1 MNMKNIPIGEV
12 LKEYGYITE
21 EQVKEALAYQ
31 KENRDKRLGAIL
43 IELKFVTEKQMVEA
57 LAHRLELKI
66 ADVSNMNVD
75 LAAVELIPQQ
85 LAKKYMIL
93 AISSNENVLIVV
105 TNDPLNFYGLED
117 IRQLTGK
124 DLEILLAEKKPIQ
137 KAIEY
142 YYSEVAARAAAKTA
156 NVAVKED
163 VEEIEIEDSDDD
175 APIIKLLNSL
185 IMRAYNTNAS
195 DIHIEPFEDK
205 TLVRMRLDGT
215 IINYVTLQKNIH
227 SPLIARIKILSDLN
241 IAERRV
247 PQDGHFR
254 IRLDKEFI
262 NLRVSVIPTV
272 FGEKAVLRLL
282 SNNTP
287 IDYSKTFGMNKRNY
301 SKFCEML
308 QSPNGIIY
316 LTGPTGSG
324 KTTTL
329 YMVLEELAK
338 RSVNISTIED
348 PVEKNLPKI
357 NQVQVNN
364 VAGMS
369 FEVGLR
375 ALLRQDPDIIMVGET
390 RDTETASISV
400 RSAITGH
407 LVLSTLHTNN
417 AVSSIV
423 RLIDMGMEPYMI
435 ANSLVGVVAQRLLRK
450 VCPHCCEETT
460 LTESQQQLIGAQI
473 TTVKHPK
480 GCNRCNFTGY
490 NGRIAIH
497 EIVSVDKNI
506 REMISNKS
514 TMEEITNYAMQEQG
528 MTMLREEGLT
538 LLKDGITSMEEYL
551 RIAYYA

>member
-1 MNMKNIPIGEV
+1 MKNIPIGEV

-31 KENRDKRLGAIL
+31 KKNRGKRLGAIL
-43 IELKFVTEKQMVEA
+43 IELNFVTEKQMVEA
-57 LAHRLELKI
+57 LAQRLELKI
-66 ADVSNMNVD
+66 ADISNINVD
-75 LAAVELIPQQ
+75 LKAIELIPPQ

-93 AISSNENVLIVV
+93 AVSSNENVLTVV

-124 DLEILLAEKKPIQ
+124 DLEILLAEMRPIQ

-142 YYSEVAARAAAKTA
+142 NYSEVAARAAAKTA
-156 NVAVKED
+156 NVAVQEE
-163 VEEIEIEDSDDD
+163 VEEIEIEESDDD
-175 APIIKLLNSL
+175 APIITLLNSL
-185 IMRAYNTNAS
+185 ILRAYNTNAS
-195 DIHIEPFEDK
+195 DIHIEPFENK

-215 IINYVTLQKNIH
+215 IIKYVTLQKNIH
-227 SPLIARIKILSDLN
+227 APLIARIKILGDLD

-254 IRLDKEFI
+254 IRLEQEYI

-287 IDYSKTFGMNKRNY
+287 IDYSGTFGMNKNNY
-301 SKFCEML
+301 KKFTEML
-308 QSPNGIIY
+308 QSPNGVIY
-316 LTGPTGSG
+316 LTGPTGAG

-329 YMVLEELAK
+329 YMILEELAK

-364 VAGMS
+364 VAGMT

-390 RDTETASISV
+390 RDTETASISI

-417 AVSSIV
+417 AVSSII

-450 VCPHCCEETT
+450 VCVHCREEVA
-460 LTESQQQLIGAQI
+460 LTPPQQQLIGASI
-473 TTVKHPK
+473 TTVQKAK

-497 EIVSVDKNI
+497 EILSVDKSI
-506 REMISNKS
+506 REMISRKA
-514 TMEEITNYAMQEQG
+514 TMEEITDYAIEHQNMA
-528 MTMLREEGLT
+528 LLKEEGLT
-538 LLKDGITSMEEYL
+538 LLQEGITTMEEYL
-551 RIAYYA
+551 KIAYYS

>member
-31 KENRDKRLGAIL
+31 KENRGKRLGAIL
-43 IELKFVTEKQMVEA
+43 VELNFVTEKQMVEA

-66 ADVSNMNVD
+66 ADVSNMTVD
-75 LAAVELIPQQ
+75 LVAVEMIPQQ

-93 AISSNENVLIVV
+93 AISSNENVLTVV
-105 TNDPLNFYGLED
+105 TNDPLNFYGMED

-124 DLEILLAEKKPIQ
+124 DLEILLAEKRPIQ

-156 NVAVKED
+156 NVAVQED

-185 IMRAYNTNAS
+185 IMRAYSTNSS

-227 SPLIARIKILSDLN
+227 SPLIARIKILGDLD

-254 IRLDKEFI
+254 IRLEKEFI

-287 IDYSKTFGMNKRNY
+287 IDHSGTFGMNERNY
-301 SKFCEML
+301 RKFTQML
-308 QSPNGIIY
+308 QSPNGVVY

-450 VCPHCCEETT
+450 VCPHCCEEVS
-460 LTESQQQLIGAQI
+460 LTEPQQQLIGAQI
-473 TTVKHPK
+473 TTVKQAK

-506 REMISNKS
+506 REMISRKA
-514 TMEEITNYAMQEQG
+514 TMEEITNYAIQEQG
-528 MTMLREEGLT
+528 MTMLREEGLI
-538 LLKDGITSMEEYL
+538 LLEDGITTAEEYL
-551 RIAYYA
+551 KIAYYS

>member
-1 MNMKNIPIGEV
+1 MKNIPIGEV

-31 KENRDKRLGAIL
+31 KENRGKRLGAIL
-43 IELKFVTEKQMVEA
+43 VELNFVTEKQMVEA

-66 ADVSNMNVD
+66 ADVSNMTVD
-75 LAAVELIPQQ
+75 LVAVEMIPQQ

-93 AISSNENVLIVV
+93 AISSNENVLTVV
-105 TNDPLNFYGLED
+105 TNDPLNFYGMED

-124 DLEILLAEKKPIQ
+124 DLEILLAEKRPIQ

-156 NVAVKED
+156 NVAVQED

-185 IMRAYNTNAS
+185 IMRAYSTNSS

-227 SPLIARIKILSDLN
+227 SPLIARIKILGDLD

-254 IRLDKEFI
+254 IRLEKEFI

-287 IDYSKTFGMNKRNY
+287 IDHSGTFGMNERNY
-301 SKFCEML
+301 RKFTQML
-308 QSPNGIIY
+308 QSPNGVVY

-450 VCPHCCEETT
+450 VCPHCCEEVS
-460 LTESQQQLIGAQI
+460 LTEPQQQLIGAQI
-473 TTVKHPK
+473 TTVKQAK

-506 REMISNKS
+506 REMISRKA
-514 TMEEITNYAMQEQG
+514 TMEEITNYAIQEQG
-528 MTMLREEGLT
+528 MTMLREEGLI
-538 LLKDGITSMEEYL
+538 LLEDGITTAEEYL
-551 RIAYYA
+551 KIAYYS

>member
-1 MNMKNIPIGEV
+1 MKNIPIGEV

-31 KENRDKRLGAIL
+31 KENRGKRLGAIL
-43 IELKFVTEKQMVEA
+43 IELNFVTEKQMVEA
-57 LAHRLELKI
+57 LAQRLGLKI
-66 ADVSNMNVD
+66 ADINNINVD
-75 LAAVELIPQQ
+75 LKAIELIPFQ

-93 AISSNENVLIVV
+93 AVSSNENVLTVV

-124 DLEILLAEKKPIQ
+124 DLEILLAEMRPIQ

-142 YYSEVAARAAAKTA
+142 NYSEVAARAAAKTA
-156 NVAVKED
+156 NVAVQEE
-163 VEEIEIEDSDDD
+163 VEEIEIEESDDD
-175 APIIKLLNSL
+175 APIITLLNSL
-185 IMRAYNTNAS
+185 IMRAYNTNSS
-195 DIHIEPFEDK
+195 DIHIEPFENK

-215 IINYVTLQKNIH
+215 IIKYVTLQKNIH
-227 SPLIARIKILSDLN
+227 APLIARIKILGDLD

-254 IRLDKEFI
+254 IRLEQEYI

-287 IDYSKTFGMNKRNY
+287 IDYSGTFGMNLKNY
-301 SKFCEML
+301 KKFSQML
-308 QSPNGIIY
+308 QSPNGVIY
-316 LTGPTGSG
+316 LTGPTGAG

-329 YMVLEELAK
+329 YMILEELAK
-338 RSVNISTIED
+338 KSVNISTIED
-348 PVEKNLPKI
+348 PVEKNLSKI

-364 VAGMS
+364 VAGMT

-390 RDTETASISV
+390 RDTETASISI

-450 VCPHCCEETT
+450 VCTHCSEDVA
-460 LTESQQQLIGAQI
+460 LTPPQQQLIGASI
-473 TTVKHPK
+473 TTVKKAK

-497 EIVSVDKNI
+497 EIISVDKNI
-506 REMISNKS
+506 REMIARGAI
-514 TMEEITNYAMQEQG
+514 MEEITDYAIEHQNMA
-528 MTMLREEGLT
+528 LLKEEGLA
-538 LLKDGITSMEEYL
+538 LLKEGITTMEEYL
-551 RIAYYA
+551 KIAYYS